1 MPEARPKGELKM
13 TTTTI
18 TKDKIFE
25 TLKPIQDPELGISIV
40 DLGLIYDAKYDENT
54 RKILIEMTLT
64 SPACPV
70 GPQLMAAVHTK
81 AASIAGAEDAEVKL
95 VWTPKWDPKV
105 MASEEAKDQLGIF

>member
-1 MPEARPKGELKM
+1 ML
-13 TTTTI
+13 
-18 TKDKIFE
+18 TKEDVFAA
-25 TLKPIQDPELGISIV
+25 LKPIQDPELGISIV
-40 DLGLIYDAKYDENT
+40 DLGLIYDAKFDEPT
-54 RKILIEMTLT
+54 KKVLIEMTLT

-81 AASIAGAEDAEVKL
+81 AAGLPEVSDAEVKL

>member
-1 MPEARPKGELKM
+1 MEIMEL
-13 TTTTI
+13 
-18 TKDKIFE
+18 TKE
-25 TLKPIQDPELGISIV
+25 QVLNALKPIQDPELGISIV

-54 RKILIEMTLT
+54 KKVLIEMTLT

-81 AASIAGAEDAEVKL
+81 AAGLPGVTDAEVKL